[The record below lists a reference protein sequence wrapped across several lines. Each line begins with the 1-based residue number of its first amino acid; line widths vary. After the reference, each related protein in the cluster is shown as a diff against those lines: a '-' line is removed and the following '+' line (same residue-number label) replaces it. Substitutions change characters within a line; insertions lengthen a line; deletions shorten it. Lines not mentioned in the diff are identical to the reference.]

1 MGNSSSDS
9 IHAAILEALHKV
21 PETHLVIY
29 DLARDLTGP
38 DGQVDVERA
47 AERTEDL
54 RDALIQAE
62 GYVKANQTVLRIL
75 YEFVRRR
82 G

>member
-1 MGNSSSDS
+1 MGSSSNDP

-21 PETHLVIY
+21 PETHLTIY

-47 AERTEDL
+47 AERTEEL
-54 RDALIQAE
+54 RDALGQAE
-62 GYVKANQTVLRIL
+62 GYVRANQTVLKIL
-75 YEFVRRR
+75 YEFTRRR